1 MGSSVDAIAP
11 HVSQWHGVNLPLI
24 FSVIVIIV
32 GLILALKV
40 NWKAI
45 THQVIKYASITNSY
59 RNVYRGFERYSGQ
72 MIRGLMN
79 NRLNHYNIITVLI
92 FSILIAYGIFQVG
105 LPKLHQI
112 EVSEFGP
119 LEVILGIMISVV
131 GIALVFIRQRLT
143 MVILNGIIGYSV
155 ALFFLLMRAPDLAL
169 TQLVVETI
177 TTILFIV
184 SFSRLPNIARTTN
197 MKKNNQNYRIIYYGR
212 SRSNAHIYCAT
223 R

>member
-1 MGSSVDAIAP
+1 MAYSSR
-11 HVSQWHGVNLPLI
+11 
-24 FSVIVIIV
+24 FS
-32 GLILALKV
+32 
-40 NWKAI
+40 
-45 THQVIKYASITNSY
+45 
-59 RNVYRGFERYSGQ
+59 
-72 MIRGLMN
+72 
-79 NRLNHYNIITVLI
+79 
-92 FSILIAYGIFQVG
+92 
-105 LPKLHQI
+105 KLHQI

-184 SFSRLPNIARTTN
+184 SFSRLPNIARTTAN
-197 MKKNNQNYRIIYYGR
+197 MKRNNQNYRIIYYGR

>member
-1 MGSSVDAIAP
+1 M
-11 HVSQWHGVNLPLI
+11 
-24 FSVIVIIV
+24 
-32 GLILALKV
+32 
-40 NWKAI
+40 
-45 THQVIKYASITNSY
+45 
-59 RNVYRGFERYSGQ
+59 
-72 MIRGLMN
+72 
-79 NRLNHYNIITVLI
+79 
-92 FSILIAYGIFQVG
+92 
-105 LPKLHQI
+105 PKLHQI

-184 SFSRLPNIARTTN
+184 SFSRLPNIARTTAN
-197 MKKNNQNYRIIYYGR
+197 MKKKQSKLSYHLLWW

>member
-1 MGSSVDAIAP
+1 MLRNVTNLGSS
-11 HVSQWHGVNLPLI
+11 
-24 FSVIVIIV
+24 
-32 GLILALKV
+32 
-40 NWKAI
+40 
-45 THQVIKYASITNSY
+45 
-59 RNVYRGFERYSGQ
+59 
-72 MIRGLMN
+72 M
-79 NRLNHYNIITVLI
+79 
-92 FSILIAYGIFQVG
+92 
-105 LPKLHQI
+105 QI

-184 SFSRLPNIARTTN
+184 SSLDCQISLVQREHEKETI
-197 MKKNNQNYRIIYYGR
+197 KIIV
-212 SRSNAHIYCAT
+212 SFIMVEP
-223 R
+223 

>member
-1 MGSSVDAIAP
+1 
-11 HVSQWHGVNLPLI
+11 
-24 FSVIVIIV
+24 
-32 GLILALKV
+32 
-40 NWKAI
+40 
-45 THQVIKYASITNSY
+45 
-59 RNVYRGFERYSGQ
+59 
-72 MIRGLMN
+72 
-79 NRLNHYNIITVLI
+79 
-92 FSILIAYGIFQVG
+92 
-105 LPKLHQI
+105 
-112 EVSEFGP
+112 
-119 LEVILGIMISVV
+119 MISVV

-184 SFSRLPNIARTTN
+184 SFSRLPNIARTTAN
-197 MKKNNQNYRIIYYGR
+197 MKKNNQNYRIIYYGW